1 MEKIK
6 SMINSFTSFALK
18 SVFAYA
24 KNPSQAEMLGKYAE
38 KICTPGYFALHLT
51 TFTANI
57 KYRIDS
63 RAVKCYYEIAYL
75 SNRFADVEN

>member
-38 KICTPGYFALHLT
+38 T
-51 TFTANI
+51 
-57 KYRIDS
+57 
-63 RAVKCYYEIAYL
+63 YL